1 MAWCCCVCASWPAV
15 PYEGFV
21 VCFRGAVA
29 VACCRLASR
38 RQLRPVRRVKEGFA
52 GAWRF
57 ASTAVHP
64 QRCAAARPRPSHPI
78 AEGRGVGP
86 PGGQRADEPAV
97 GEPAGDG
104 GARWGPP
111 RVHRTRRRP
120 RRIAS
125 PVGRPAGSPVSSPG
139 HRADHLVAIFWPTR
153 IRSGSLMYSLFSWCS
168 FFQPPLMFFS
178 AAISD
183 SVSPLRTV

>member
-1 MAWCCCVCASWPAV
+1 P
-15 PYEGFV
+15 GLHT
-21 VCFRGAVA
+21 R
-29 VACCRLASR
+29 SR
-38 RQLRPVRRVKEGFA
+38 KVG
-52 GAWRF
+52 
-57 ASTAVHP
+57 
-64 QRCAAARPRPSHPI
+64 
-78 AEGRGVGP
+78 GVGP